1 MRARLACAFRDLLT
15 WMRPVPPRRTSMGE
29 PATDGRASDVV
40 EVDQWAEVNGGTPQH
55 HEQEEKEGEDG

>member
-1 MRARLACAFRDLLT
+1 
-15 WMRPVPPRRTSMGE
+15 MGE